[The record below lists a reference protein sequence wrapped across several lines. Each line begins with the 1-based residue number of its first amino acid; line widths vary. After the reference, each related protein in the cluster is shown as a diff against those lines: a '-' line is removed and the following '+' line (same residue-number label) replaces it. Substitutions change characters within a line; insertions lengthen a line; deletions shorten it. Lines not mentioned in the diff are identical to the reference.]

1 MSATRWPSL
10 PICHITGSIPIE
22 PGAAPAET
30 LDWFELTSHFLL
42 GIDTGGT
49 YTDAVL
55 FSEATGVVAKAKAL
69 TTRHDL
75 AVGISGAVEQVLQKA
90 DVPASAIS
98 LVSLSTTLATN
109 ALVEGQGGR
118 AGLVMI
124 GFGPDDLKRD
134 GLQDA
139 LGSDPVIFLPG
150 GHNVHGGETPLD
162 MTALDEALPALANQV
177 SSFAI
182 AGYFA
187 VRNPDHEKRV
197 RDRIREVSHLP
208 VTCSHEL
215 SSKLGGP
222 RRALTTL
229 LNARLVSMIDRLIG
243 SCEGFLKSRGI
254 DVPMMVVRGDGA
266 LISAEEAR
274 LRPIETILSG
284 PAASL
289 VGARHLT
296 GLDNAVVSDIGGTT
310 TDVAVLDRG
319 RPRLD
324 ADGAVVGGFRTMVE
338 AVAMRTYGLGGD
350 SEVRINDRGLKAKID
365 LGPRRLMPL
374 SLAAA
379 LHGDAVL
386 SVLEKQLR
394 VQHASRN
401 NGRLAVRTGLPDHL
415 ASGLQPQEQALYERI
430 GAVPISLENLLTSTP
445 QRATLDRLVA
455 RGLVHICGL
464 TPSDAMHVLGR
475 QSQWSAEAAR
485 LGIELA
491 ARTRDGS
498 GQPIAASPEKMA
510 EMIVDRVTRQSS
522 EVILQACLGEDGAGA
537 IDPAVSQAVDRALT
551 RAPGIVRFSI
561 GLDRPLVGLG
571 ASAPVYY
578 PAIAA
583 MLGTEPAIPDE
594 ADVANAVGAVV
605 GQVRASATVFVT
617 TPEEGIFIVNG
628 AGVSERFLDQEQAFS
643 AARRRAETM
652 ALEAART
659 NGADEPASMLREEID
674 APEVEGSRKL
684 VEARFIASASGR
696 PRIAHG

>member
-1 MSATRWPSL
+1 MTPHL
-10 PICHITGSIPIE
+10 
-22 PGAAPAET
+22 
-30 LDWFELTSHFLL
+30 LL

-75 AVGISGAVEQVLQKA
+75 AEGVSGAVETVLAKA
-90 DVPASAIS
+90 RVPVSAIS

-118 AGLVMI
+118 AGLIMI
-124 GFGPDDLKRD
+124 GFGPEDLKRD
-134 GLQDA
+134 GLQEA
-139 LGSDPVIFLPG
+139 LGSDPVLFLPG

-162 MTALDEALPALANQV
+162 MSALDEALPDLSSQV

-243 SCEGFLKSRGI
+243 SCEDFLKARGI

-266 LISAEEAR
+266 LISAAEAR

-289 VGARHLT
+289 VGARYLT
-296 GLDNAVVSDIGGTT
+296 GLDNAIVSDIGGTT
-310 TDVAVLDRG
+310 TDVAVLEKG
-319 RPRLD
+319 RPQLD
-324 ADGAVVGGFRTMVE
+324 AEGAVVGGFRTMVE

-350 SEVRINDRGLKAKID
+350 SEVKINDRGLKARLD
-365 LGPRRLMPL
+365 LGPRRFLPL

-394 VQHASRN
+394 APHPGRHD
-401 NGRLAVRTGLPDHL
+401 GRLAVRTGLPDHL
-415 ASGLQPQEQALYERI
+415 ASGLQPQEQALYGRI
-430 GAVPISLENLLTSTP
+430 GMAPVALADLLVSTP
-445 QRATLDRLVA
+445 QKATLDRLVA

-475 QSQWSAEAAR
+475 QAQWNGEAAR
-485 LGIELA
+485 LGLEIA
-491 ARTRDGS
+491 ARTKDGS
-498 GQPIAASPEKMA
+498 GQPIAASVEA
-510 EMIVDRVTRQSS
+510 LAQMIVDRLTRQSS
-522 EVILQACLGEDGAGA
+522 EAILQACLSEDSAA
-537 IDPAVSQAVDRALT
+537 IDPTASLAVDRALK
-551 RAPGIVRFSI
+551 REPGIVRFSI
-561 GLDRPLVGLG
+561 SLDRPLVGLG

-578 PAIAA
+578 PAIAE
-583 MLGTEPAIPDE
+583 MLSTEAAIPAE

-605 GQVRASATVFVT
+605 GQVRATVTVFVT

-628 AGVSERFLDQEQAFS
+628 AGASERFVDQQEAFGV
-643 AARRRAETM
+643 ARRRAETM
-652 ALEAART
+652 ALESARA
-659 NGADEPASMLREEID
+659 NGAEEPAAVLREEID

-684 VEARFIASASGR
+684 IEARFIASASGR
-696 PRIAHG
+696 PRIAHHAF

>member
-1 MSATRWPSL
+1 MNPGL
-10 PICHITGSIPIE
+10 P
-22 PGAAPAET
+22 PAET
-30 LDWFELTSHFLL
+30 LDWLELTSHLLL

-55 FSEATGVVAKAKAL
+55 FSETAGVVAKAKSL

-90 DVPASAIS
+90 AVPASAIS

-124 GFGPDDLKRD
+124 GFGPEDLKRD

-139 LGSDPVIFLPG
+139 LGTDPVIFLPG

-162 MTALDEALPALANQV
+162 MTALDEALPILAEQV

-187 VRNPDHEKRV
+187 VRNPAHEQRV

-243 SCEGFLKSRGI
+243 ACEGFLKSRGI

-324 ADGAVVGGFRTMVE
+324 AEGAVVGGFRTMVE

-386 SVLEKQLR
+386 AVLEKQMR
-394 VQHASRN
+394 AQHIGRH

-430 GAVPISLENLLTSTP
+430 GASPISLENLLTSTP

-475 QSQWSAEAAR
+475 QSQWSADAAR

-498 GQPIAASPEKMA
+498 GQPIAPSAEAMA
-510 EMIVDRVTRQSS
+510 QMIVDRVTRQSS

-537 IDPAVSQAVDRALT
+537 IDPAVSQAVDRALK
-551 RAPGIVRFSI
+551 RAPGIVRFSL

-578 PAIAA
+578 PAIAD
-583 MLGTEPAIPDE
+583 MLGTDASIPDE

-605 GQVRASATVFVT
+605 GQVRASVTVFVT

-628 AGVSERFLDQEQAFS
+628 AGTSERFLDQDRAFS

-659 NGADEPASMLREEID
+659 NGADEPVSMLREEID
-674 APEVEGSRKL
+674 APEVEGSPKL
-684 VEARFIASASGR
+684 IEARFIAQASGR

>member
-1 MSATRWPSL
+1 MTPHL
-10 PICHITGSIPIE
+10 
-22 PGAAPAET
+22 
-30 LDWFELTSHFLL
+30 LL

-75 AVGISGAVEQVLQKA
+75 AEGVSGAVETVLAKA
-90 DVPASAIS
+90 RVPVSAIS

-118 AGLVMI
+118 AGLIMI
-124 GFGPDDLKRD
+124 GFGPEDLKRD
-134 GLQDA
+134 GLQEA
-139 LGSDPVIFLPG
+139 LGSDPVLFLPG

-162 MTALDEALPALANQV
+162 MSALDEALPDLSSQV

-197 RDRIREVSHLP
+197 RDCIREVSHLP

-243 SCEGFLKSRGI
+243 SCEDFLKARGI

-266 LISAEEAR
+266 LISAAEAR

-289 VGARHLT
+289 VGARYLT
-296 GLDNAVVSDIGGTT
+296 GLDNAIVSDIGGTT
-310 TDVAVLDRG
+310 TDVAVLEKG

-324 ADGAVVGGFRTMVE
+324 AEGAVVGGFRTMVE

-350 SEVRINDRGLKAKID
+350 SEVKINDRGLKARLD
-365 LGPRRLMPL
+365 LGPRRFLPL

-394 VQHASRN
+394 APHPGRHD
-401 NGRLAVRTGLPDHL
+401 GRLAVRTGLPDHL
-415 ASGLQPQEQALYERI
+415 ASGLQPQEQALYGRI
-430 GAVPISLENLLTSTP
+430 GMAPVALADLLVSTP
-445 QRATLDRLVA
+445 QKATLDRLVA

-475 QSQWSAEAAR
+475 QAQWNGEAAR
-485 LGIELA
+485 LGLEIA
-491 ARTRDGS
+491 ARTKDGS
-498 GQPIAASPEKMA
+498 GQPIAASVEA
-510 EMIVDRVTRQSS
+510 LAQMIVDRLTRQSS
-522 EVILQACLGEDGAGA
+522 EAILQACLSEDSAA
-537 IDPAVSQAVDRALT
+537 IDPTASLAVDRALK
-551 RAPGIVRFSI
+551 REPGIVRFSI
-561 GLDRPLVGLG
+561 SLDRPLVGLG

-578 PAIAA
+578 PAIAE
-583 MLGTEPAIPDE
+583 MLSTEAAIPAE

-605 GQVRASATVFVT
+605 GQVRATVTVFVT

-628 AGVSERFLDQEQAFS
+628 AGASERFVDQQEAFGV
-643 AARRRAETM
+643 ARRRAETM
-652 ALEAART
+652 ALESARA
-659 NGADEPASMLREEID
+659 NGAEEPAAVLREEID

-684 VEARFIASASGR
+684 IEARFIASASGR
-696 PRIAHG
+696 PRIAHHAF

>member
-1 MSATRWPSL
+1 MTPHL
-10 PICHITGSIPIE
+10 
-22 PGAAPAET
+22 
-30 LDWFELTSHFLL
+30 LL

-75 AVGISGAVEQVLQKA
+75 AEGVSGAVETVLAKA
-90 DVPASAIS
+90 RVPVSAIS

-118 AGLVMI
+118 AGLIMI
-124 GFGPDDLKRD
+124 GFGPEDLKRD
-134 GLQDA
+134 GLQEA
-139 LGSDPVIFLPG
+139 LGSDPVLFLPG

-162 MTALDEALPALANQV
+162 MSALDETLPDLSSQV

-243 SCEGFLKSRGI
+243 SCEDFLKARGI

-266 LISAEEAR
+266 LISAAEAR

-289 VGARHLT
+289 VGARYLT
-296 GLDNAVVSDIGGTT
+296 GLDNAIVSDIGGTT
-310 TDVAVLDRG
+310 TDVAVLEKG

-324 ADGAVVGGFRTMVE
+324 AEGAVVGGFRTMVE

-350 SEVRINDRGLKAKID
+350 SEVKINDRGLKARLD
-365 LGPRRLMPL
+365 LGPRRFLPL

-394 VQHASRN
+394 APHPGRHD
-401 NGRLAVRTGLPDHL
+401 GRLAVRTGLPDHL
-415 ASGLQPQEQALYERI
+415 ASGLQPQEQALYGRI
-430 GAVPISLENLLTSTP
+430 GMAPVALADLLVSTP
-445 QRATLDRLVA
+445 QKATLDRLVA

-475 QSQWSAEAAR
+475 QAQWNGEAAR
-485 LGIELA
+485 LGLEIA
-491 ARTRDGS
+491 ARTKDGS
-498 GQPIAASPEKMA
+498 GQPIAASVEA
-510 EMIVDRVTRQSS
+510 LAQMIVDRLTRQSS
-522 EVILQACLGEDGAGA
+522 EAILQACLSEDSAA
-537 IDPAVSQAVDRALT
+537 IDPTASLAVDRALK
-551 RAPGIVRFSI
+551 REPGIVRFSI
-561 GLDRPLVGLG
+561 SLDRPLVGLG

-578 PAIAA
+578 PAIAE
-583 MLGTEPAIPDE
+583 MLSTEAAIPEE

-605 GQVRASATVFVT
+605 GQVRATVTVFVT

-628 AGVSERFLDQEQAFS
+628 AGASERFVDQQEAFGV
-643 AARRRAETM
+643 ARRRAETM
-652 ALEAART
+652 ALESARA
-659 NGADEPASMLREEID
+659 NGAEEPAAVLREEID

-684 VEARFIASASGR
+684 IEARFIASASGR
-696 PRIAHG
+696 PRIAHHAF

>member
-1 MSATRWPSL
+1 MTPHL
-10 PICHITGSIPIE
+10 
-22 PGAAPAET
+22 
-30 LDWFELTSHFLL
+30 LL

-75 AVGISGAVEQVLQKA
+75 AEGVSGAVEAVLAKA
-90 DVPASAIS
+90 RVPVSAIS

-118 AGLVMI
+118 AGLIMI
-124 GFGPDDLKRD
+124 GFGPEDLKRD
-134 GLQDA
+134 GLQEA
-139 LGSDPVIFLPG
+139 LGSDPVLFLPG

-162 MTALDEALPALANQV
+162 MSALDEALPGLSSQV

-243 SCEGFLKSRGI
+243 SCEDFLKVRGI

-266 LISAEEAR
+266 LISAAEAR

-289 VGARHLT
+289 VGARYLT
-296 GLDNAVVSDIGGTT
+296 GLDNAIVSDIGGTT
-310 TDVAVLDRG
+310 TDVAVLEKG

-324 ADGAVVGGFRTMVE
+324 AEGAVVGGFRTMVE

-350 SEVRINDRGLKAKID
+350 SEVKINDRGLKARLD
-365 LGPRRLMPL
+365 LGPRRFLPL

-394 VQHASRN
+394 APHPGRHD
-401 NGRLAVRTGLPDHL
+401 GRLAVRTGLPDHL
-415 ASGLQPQEQALYERI
+415 ASGLQPQEQALYGRI
-430 GAVPISLENLLTSTP
+430 GMAPVALADLLVSTP
-445 QRATLDRLVA
+445 QKATLDRLVA

-475 QSQWSAEAAR
+475 QAQWNGEAAR
-485 LGIELA
+485 LGLEIA
-491 ARTRDGS
+491 ARTKDGS
-498 GQPIAASPEKMA
+498 GQPIAASVEA
-510 EMIVDRVTRQSS
+510 LAQMIVDRLTRQSS
-522 EVILQACLGEDGAGA
+522 EAILQACPSEDSAA
-537 IDPAVSQAVDRALT
+537 IDPAASLAVDRALK
-551 RAPGIVRFSI
+551 REPGIVRFSI
-561 GLDRPLVGLG
+561 SLDRPLVGLG

-578 PAIAA
+578 PAIAE
-583 MLGTEPAIPDE
+583 MLSTEAAIPAE

-605 GQVRASATVFVT
+605 GQVRATVTVFVT

-628 AGVSERFLDQEQAFS
+628 AGASERFVDQQEAFGV
-643 AARRRAETM
+643 ARRRAETM
-652 ALEAART
+652 ALESARA
-659 NGADEPASMLREEID
+659 NGAEEPAAVLREEID

-684 VEARFIASASGR
+684 IEARFIASASGR
-696 PRIAHG
+696 PRIAHHAL

>member
-1 MSATRWPSL
+1 
-10 PICHITGSIPIE
+10 
-22 PGAAPAET
+22 
-30 LDWFELTSHFLL
+30 LTPHLLL

-75 AVGISGAVEQVLQKA
+75 AEGISGAVEAVLEKA
-90 DVPASAIS
+90 GVPVSAIS

-124 GFGPDDLKRD
+124 GFGPQDLKRD
-134 GLQDA
+134 GLQEA
-139 LGSDPVIFLPG
+139 LGSDPVLFLPG

-162 MTALDEALPALANQV
+162 MSALDEALPRLAEEV

-187 VRNPDHEKRV
+187 VRNADHEKRV
-197 RDRIREVSHLP
+197 RERIREISHLP

-215 SSKLGGP
+215 STRLGGP

-243 SCEGFLKSRGI
+243 SCEDFLKARGI

-266 LISAEEAR
+266 LISAVEAR

-289 VGARHLT
+289 VGARYLT
-296 GLDNAVVSDIGGTT
+296 GLENAVVSDIGGTT
-310 TDVAVLDRG
+310 TDVAVLEAG

-324 ADGAVVGGFRTMVE
+324 AEGAVVGGFRTMVE

-350 SEVRINDRGLKAKID
+350 SEVTINDRGLKARLD
-365 LGPRRLMPL
+365 LGPRRFLPL

-394 VQHASRN
+394 ATHA
-401 NGRLAVRTGLPDHL
+401 GRHDGRFAVRTGLPDHL
-415 ASGLQPQEQALYERI
+415 ASGLQPQEQALYDRI
-430 GAVPISLENLLTSTP
+430 GMVPVALADLLVSTP
-445 QRATLDRLVA
+445 QRATLDRLVG

-464 TPSDAMHVLGR
+464 TPSDAMHVLGG
-475 QSQWSAEAAR
+475 QAQWNAAAAR
-485 LGIELA
+485 LGLEIA

-498 GQPIAASPEKMA
+498 GQPIAPSAKA
-510 EMIVDRVTRQSS
+510 LAQMIVDRVTRQSS
-522 EVILQACLGEDGAGA
+522 EVILQACLNEDGAA
-537 IDPAVSQAVDRALT
+537 IDPAASHAVDRALK
-551 RAPGIVRFSI
+551 REPGIVRFSI

-578 PAIAA
+578 PAIAT
-583 MLGTEPAIPDE
+583 MLATGAAIPPE

-605 GQVRASATVFVT
+605 GQVRASVTVFVT

-628 AGVSERFLDQEQAFS
+628 AGISERFLDEGEAFDV
-643 AARRRAETM
+643 ARRRAETM
-652 ALEAART
+652 ALETARA
-659 NGADEPASMLREEID
+659 NGAEEPAATMREEVD
-674 APEVEGSRKL
+674 APEVEGRRKL
-684 VEARFIASASGR
+684 IEARFIAAASGR
-696 PRIAHG
+696 PRIAH

>member
-1 MSATRWPSL
+1 MTPHL
-10 PICHITGSIPIE
+10 
-22 PGAAPAET
+22 
-30 LDWFELTSHFLL
+30 LL

-75 AVGISGAVEQVLQKA
+75 AEGVSGAVETVLAKA
-90 DVPASAIS
+90 RVPVSAIS

-118 AGLVMI
+118 AGLIMI
-124 GFGPDDLKRD
+124 GFGPEDLKRD
-134 GLQDA
+134 GLQEA
-139 LGSDPVIFLPG
+139 LGSDPVLFLPG

-162 MTALDEALPALANQV
+162 MSALDETLPDLSSQV

-197 RDRIREVSHLP
+197 RERIREVSHLP

-243 SCEGFLKSRGI
+243 SCEDFLKARGI

-266 LISAEEAR
+266 LISAAEAR

-289 VGARHLT
+289 VGARYLT
-296 GLDNAVVSDIGGTT
+296 GLDNAIVSDIGGTT
-310 TDVAVLDRG
+310 TDVAVLEKG

-324 ADGAVVGGFRTMVE
+324 AEGAVVGGFRTMVE

-350 SEVRINDRGLKAKID
+350 SEVKINDRGLKARLD
-365 LGPRRLMPL
+365 LGPRRFLPL

-394 VQHASRN
+394 APHAGRHD
-401 NGRLAVRTGLPDHL
+401 GRLAVRTGLPDHL
-415 ASGLQPQEQALYERI
+415 ASGLQPQEQALYGRI
-430 GAVPISLENLLTSTP
+430 GMAPVALADLLVSTP
-445 QRATLDRLVA
+445 QKATLDRLVA

-475 QSQWSAEAAR
+475 QAQWNGEAAR
-485 LGIELA
+485 LGLEIA
-491 ARTRDGS
+491 ARTKDGS
-498 GQPIAASPEKMA
+498 GQPIAASVEA
-510 EMIVDRVTRQSS
+510 LAQMIVDRLTRQSS
-522 EVILQACLGEDGAGA
+522 EAILQACLSEDSAA
-537 IDPAVSQAVDRALT
+537 IDPTASLAVDRALK
-551 RAPGIVRFSI
+551 REPGIVRFSI
-561 GLDRPLVGLG
+561 SLDRPLVGLG

-578 PAIAA
+578 PAIAE
-583 MLGTEPAIPDE
+583 MLSTEAAIPEE

-605 GQVRASATVFVT
+605 GQVRATVTVFVT

-628 AGVSERFLDQEQAFS
+628 AGASERFVDQQEAFGV
-643 AARRRAETM
+643 ARRRAETM
-652 ALEAART
+652 ALESARA
-659 NGADEPASMLREEID
+659 NGAEEPAAVLREEID

-684 VEARFIASASGR
+684 IEARFIASASGR
-696 PRIAHG
+696 PRIAHHAF